1 MKTCDLIARYRKD
14 SDDLA
19 QPYRNDDKTVVGW
32 LNEAVDEAAIRA
44 KLLFDTDSTFCS
56 LQIRANQAVYQLAS
70 VIDTIQD
77 AWLNSTGQ
85 VVAGTDQSALD
96 RTNLPNNACTSADDG
111 WPTCNWRTSTG
122 TPQWFIQD
130 GRRLQ
135 LVPIPSA
142 DDVLKLGIYRTATDG
157 EKLSTGNK
165 EQEPIIAAQWHVRL
179 LDWVLFRAF
188 MRRDED
194 QNDDRLALGALA
206 AFEASFGVRPD
217 ANVARKRRE
226 RRARVTTINWPQ

>member
-1 MKTCDLIARYRKD
+1 MKTCDLIARYRKE

-44 KLLFDTDSTFCS
+44 KLLFDTDSQFCS
-56 LQIRANQAVYQLAS
+56 ITIRANQAVYQLTAA
-70 VIDTIQD
+70 IDTVQD

-85 VVAGTDQSALD
+85 IVVGTDQSALD
-96 RTNLPNNACTSADDG
+96 RTNLPNVCRPGNQSG
-111 WPTCNWRTSTG
+111 WPASNWRTATG

-135 LVPIPSA
+135 LVPIPTA
-142 DDVLKLGIYRTATDG
+142 NDVLKLGVYRTATEA
-157 EKLSTGNK
+157 EKLSAGSPQ
-165 EQEPIIAAQWHVRL
+165 QEPVIAAQWHERL

-188 MRRDED
+188 SLRDED
-194 QNDDRLALGALA
+194 QNDPRVAQEHLA
-206 AFEASFGVRPD
+206 AFEASFGIRAD

-226 RRARVTTINWPQ
+226 RRAHTTTINWPQ